1 MIFLDHAIIFVR
13 NLESA
18 AHQYRRLGFT
28 LAQRGGHPSLG
39 TANHTIML
47 GRDYLELLTVLD
59 RSTGSERWA
68 QILDHR
74 EGFGAMAL
82 GTNDAR
88 STRATLIER
97 GIAVPPV
104 IDFERPVAL
113 LEGEVRAR
121 FTVAHLPPDASPALP
136 AFFCQQHTREFVWRP
151 EWQHHANTAFGIA
164 GMTVVH
170 PAPDLAALAYQRL
183 LGTARVHPHPGGVAI
198 DLGAARL
205 WLVSP
210 DYAAARLGPRPAP
223 PDSIEPVGLSL
234 LVHDLGTAT
243 SHLRQAGV
251 AFRPFG
257 PRSIIIHPDWS
268 SGVHLE
274 LLAAEPRLSP

>member
-1 MIFLDHAIIFVR
+1 MIFLDHAIVFVR

-28 LAQRGGHPSLG
+28 LTERGGHPSLG

-47 GRDYLELLTVLD
+47 GRDYIELLAVLD

-68 QILDHR
+68 QILDRR

-88 STRATLIER
+88 ATRATLIER

-104 IDFERPVAL
+104 IDFERPVSL
-113 LEGEVRAR
+113 PEGEVRAR
-121 FTVAHLPPDASPALP
+121 FTVAHVPEDASPALP

-164 GMTVVH
+164 GMTVIH
-170 PAPDLAALAYQRL
+170 PAPDVAALAYQKL
-183 LGTARVHPHPGGVAI
+183 LGGARVHPHPGGVAL
-198 DLGAARL
+198 DLGASRL

-210 DYAAARLGPRPAP
+210 DYAAARLGSSPSTAAASP
-223 PDSIEPVGLSL
+223 EPVGLSIS
-234 LVHDLGTAT
+234 VHDLGQAAR
-243 SHLRQAGV
+243 HLRQEGV
-251 AFRPFG
+251 PFRSFG

-268 SGVHLE
+268 SGVYLE
-274 LLAAEPRLSP
+274 LLAV